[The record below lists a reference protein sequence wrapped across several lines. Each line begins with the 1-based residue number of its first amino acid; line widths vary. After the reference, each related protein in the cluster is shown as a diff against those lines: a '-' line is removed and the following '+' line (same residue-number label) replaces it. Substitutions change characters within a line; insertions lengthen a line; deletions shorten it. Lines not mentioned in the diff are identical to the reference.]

1 MGYNIGDVY
10 FNSNIGLFMENYILQ
25 VKNLQIRLGDEEII
39 KNLSFNIKKSEFLTI
54 LGPNGS
60 GKTVLLRGL
69 LDLLPY
75 QGEVIWSPGV
85 KIGYIPQGLTQLKV
99 KNLPLLVEE
108 FFSLKKIKRSEIDSL
123 LNLVGIRDKSFL
135 KKKIGNLSGG
145 QFQRML
151 LIWALS
157 SNPNVLLF
165 DEPTTGVDIGGEESV
180 YSLLHN
186 LCHKKKITILLITH
200 DLNVVYKYSTDVL
213 CISKDNICHN
223 KPQEVLLPE
232 MLEKIYHKPI
242 KYYQHK
248 H

>member
-1 MGYNIGDVY
+1 
-10 FNSNIGLFMENYILQ
+10 MENYILQ
-25 VKNLQIRLGDEEII
+25 VKNLQIKLDDETII
-39 KNLSFNIKKSEFLTI
+39 DNLSFNIKKSEFLTI

-75 QGEVIWSPGV
+75 QGEINWSSDV

-108 FFSLKKIKRSEIDSL
+108 FFSLKKIKKNEIYNL
-123 LNLVGIRDKSFL
+123 LDLVGVNDKNFL

-151 LIWALS
+151 LVWALS

-165 DEPTTGVDIGGEESV
+165 DEPTTGVDISGEESV
-180 YSLLHN
+180 YNLLYN
-186 LCHKKKITILLITH
+186 LCKKKKITILLITH
-200 DLNVVYKYSTDVL
+200 DLNIVYKYSTDVL
-213 CISKDNICHN
+213 CISKDNVCHN
-223 KPQEVLLPE
+223 RPSEVLLPD
-232 MLEKIYHKPI
+232 MLEKIYHTPV
-242 KYYQHK
+242 KYYRHD